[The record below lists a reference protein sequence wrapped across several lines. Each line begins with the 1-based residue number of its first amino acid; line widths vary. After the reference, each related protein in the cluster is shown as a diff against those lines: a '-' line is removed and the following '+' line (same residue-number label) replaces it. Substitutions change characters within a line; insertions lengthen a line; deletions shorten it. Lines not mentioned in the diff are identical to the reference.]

1 MRVTVCQIRG
11 GWEQLE
17 WVAGVLFYDIV
28 GTFFF
33 LPKNGFQNNGWQ
45 IIIDKNYF

>member
-11 GWEQLE
+11 WWEQLE

-33 LPKNGFQNNGWQ
+33 FCQKMDSKITVG
-45 IIIDKNYF
+45 K